1 MDPVKYLE
9 KHGWNNA
16 NNRITCRQIEKT
28 SYLLVYLLTYRDS
41 YGPIGEYT
49 ANHIEDSLKPLYVV
63 TKRTIRNAAIP
74 DIIYEGMPKRTHYL
88 TMRVVCK
95 LKPKLSESELIE
107 FWRES

>member
-9 KHGWNNA
+9 KQGWNNA

-28 SYLLVYLLTYRDS
+28 GYLPTYLLTYRDS
-41 YGPIGEYT
+41 GPIGEYT
-49 ANHIEDSLKPLYVV
+49 ANHIEDSLKPLYAV

-88 TMRVVCK
+88 TITCK
-95 LKPKLSESELIE
+95 LKPKMSESELIE

>member
-9 KHGWNNA
+9 KQGWNNA

-28 SYLLVYLLTYRDS
+28 SYLPTYLLTYRDS
-41 YGPIGEYT
+41 GPIGEYT

-88 TMRVVCK
+88 TITCK
-95 LKPKLSESELIE
+95 LKPKMSESELIE

>member
-9 KHGWNNA
+9 KHGWNND
-16 NNRITCRQIEKT
+16 NNRITCRPIEKT
-28 SYLLVYLLTYRDS
+28 NCLPTYLLTYRDS
-41 YGPIGEYT
+41 GPIGEYT

-88 TMRVVCK
+88 TITCK
-95 LKPKLSESELIE
+95 LKPKMSESELIE

>member
-9 KHGWNNA
+9 KHGWNND

-28 SYLLVYLLTYRDS
+28 SYLPTYLLTYRDS
-41 YGPIGEYT
+41 GPIGEYT

-88 TMRVVCK
+88 TMHVTCK
-95 LKPKLSESELIE
+95 LKPKKSESELIE

>member
-9 KHGWNNA
+9 KHRWNNE
-16 NNRITCRQIEKT
+16 NNRITCSQISET
-28 SYLLVYLLTYRDS
+28 NYLLTYRDS
-41 YGPIGEYT
+41 GPIGEYT

-88 TMRVVCK
+88 TMHVTCK
-95 LKPKLSESELIE
+95 LKPKLSESELIN